1 MKGSFECR
9 SPQRDA
15 PAWSTRSSS
24 SCAPWSPP
32 ANGRSTAGYPPSP
45 NWSQRLGVGRNTVR
59 EAIRA
64 LAHNGIFEVRQG
76 DGTYVRATSEVSAAL
91 RRLCGSELRD
101 VLQVRRCLEVEGARL
116 AATARTEEDLAELR
130 AQLAHTD
137 ITDHAQ
143 FTHSD
148 TEFHLAV
155 VRASHNPVLI
165 EIYRGLLEAITASVA
180 TTSAAPGGM
189 FRMTSWSTPSPPAM
203 WSAPGTRP
211 PASSTSC
218 SPSYRFRTAE
228 QPPPPGTARRPSAP
242 GPASA
247 AAVTTAAHRPA
258 GSPAKRLCRRAIR
271 PAGPPGPG
279 PARILNAT
287 R

>member
-1 MKGSFECR
+1 V
-9 SPQRDA
+9 PLA
-15 PAWSTRSSS
+15 TTRRTGLVDQVIEQLRTLVTSGEWPVDSRIPTEPELVE
-24 SCAPWSPP
+24 A
-32 ANGRSTAGYPPSP
+32 
-45 NWSQRLGVGRNTVR
+45 LGVGRNTVR
-59 EAIRA
+59 EAVRA

-137 ITDHAQ
+137 TTDHAQ

-165 EIYRGLLEAITASVA
+165 EIYRGLLEVITASVA

-189 FRMTSWSTPSPPAM
+189 FPHDGLVEAIAAGDVERAGREAAGFLDEILARSTVQD
-203 WSAPGTRP
+203 
-211 PASSTSC
+211 C
-218 SPSYRFRTAE
+218 
-228 QPPPPGTARRPSAP
+228 
-242 GPASA
+242 
-247 AAVTTAAHRPA
+247 
-258 GSPAKRLCRRAIR
+258 
-271 PAGPPGPG
+271 
-279 PARILNAT
+279 
-287 R
+287 